1 MYTSH
6 PSAFSPL
13 NTLGN
18 SISSSM
24 SLFSTKYCK
33 LFDYILLLR
42 VRASRTLFPDDKVE
56 QESKE
61 KILWDNNRFCTNG
74 SQMEGEG
81 RIKPGPTETHC
92 VINSAPA
99 KNGRKLSG
107 AMKKMLRI
115 LFHPH
120 WSFIRTCFK
129 VKARKIRPRCQ
140 ISTLLTET
148 EIYEFQSQHRI
159 TLFSLS
165 LLSKNK

>member
-18 SISSSM
+18 SISLSM

-107 AMKKMLRI
+107 AM
-115 LFHPH
+115 
-120 WSFIRTCFK
+120 TCFK

-148 EIYEFQSQHRI
+148 ELYECQSQHRI